1 METSLPGVALCT
13 GPAAGVARRL
23 TACESASNV
32 KHSVI
37 MSRNT
42 AVVDLPIS
50 KTSESGIVDAR
61 PSDILVVD
69 DTPENLTAIEVAL
82 DELDYRLVKVQSGK
96 EALRRLLKQDFALI
110 LLDVQMPSMSGFE
123 TARLIRA
130 RDRSKHVPIIFITA
144 YDRDDAEVLEAYRL
158 GAVDFLLKPIQPE
171 ILKAKASVFVELQRR
186 TREVELQAEQI
197 RAHVMQERENWL
209 AEQRIRMEAE
219 ALKRRLDEQR
229 VHAAELQRLNHR
241 LEEDD
246 RRKDEFIAVL
256 GHELRNPLAPLVNG
270 LELLETADASAV
282 ERARTVMRRQVDHL
296 IRLVDDLLDMSRV
309 TRGKIELRRRR
320 MRAGELIDHAVSLA
334 TPSITERGHQ
344 FGVDREG
351 RDIYIDGDEV
361 RLTQVLANLLNNAAR
376 YTEPGGRITLGV
388 KAHAEGVEFSVKDT
402 GRGIPR
408 DLLPRVFDLFVQ
420 EREGGGGLGIGL
432 TLVKQLVDMHGGRV
446 TAESEGSGKGSE
458 FRVWLPA
465 CEDQSARDS
474 VRDSDEVPTTL
485 PEAGHGRS
493 LHVALVEDNEDV
505 RVLMG
510 EVLESWGHEVRQA
523 ATGAVGVD
531 LILEQR
537 PDIAF
542 IDIGLPDMDG
552 YELARQIRA
561 KLGAQKPLLVA
572 LSGFSQRRDRE
583 RASHA
588 GFDDHLAKPA
598 NPADL
603 KRLLN
608 QAGRAAAR
616 AANDVQGS

>member
-1 METSLPGVALCT
+1 MSKTNDP
-13 GPAAGVARRL
+13 
-23 TACESASNV
+23 ASN
-32 KHSVI
+32 
-37 MSRNT
+37 
-42 AVVDLPIS
+42 D
-50 KTSESGIVDAR
+50 GR
-61 PSDILVVD
+61 PCDILVVD

-82 DELDYRLVKVQSGK
+82 DELNYRLVKVQSGK

-110 LLDVQMPSMSGFE
+110 LLDVQMPTMSGFE

-130 RDRSKHVPIIFITA
+130 RDRSRHVPIIFITA

-186 TREVELQAEQI
+186 TQEVERQAEQI
-197 RAHVMQERENWL
+197 RAHILQEREAWL
-209 AEQRIRMEAE
+209 TEQRSRLEAE
-219 ALKRRLDEQR
+219 ALKRRLEEQR
-229 VHAAELQRLNHR
+229 VHAAELQQLNRR

-270 LELLETADASAV
+270 LELLETADARAV
-282 ERARTVMRRQVDHL
+282 ERARAVMRRQVDHL

-309 TRGKIELRRRR
+309 TRGKIELRRSRV
-320 MRAGELIDHAVSLA
+320 RAGDLIDQAVSLA
-334 TPSITERGHQ
+334 TPLIAERRHELVTERQGADA
-344 FGVDREG
+344 FV
-351 RDIYIDGDEV
+351 DGDEV

-376 YTEPGGRITLGV
+376 YTEPGGRIALGV
-388 KAHAEGVEFSVKDT
+388 VASAGGVEFRVRDN
-402 GRGIPR
+402 GRGIPKE
-408 DLLPRVFDLFVQ
+408 LLPRVFDLFVQ

-432 TLVKQLVDMHGGRV
+432 TLVKQLVGMHEGRV
-446 TAESEGSGKGSE
+446 EAHSEGTGKGSE

-465 CEDQSARDS
+465 CADQSAHAELAADS
-474 VRDSDEVPTTL
+474 SEAAPTTM
-485 PEAGHGRS
+485 PEAGAMRA
-493 LHVALVEDNEDV
+493 LNVALVEDNDDV
-505 RVLMG
+505 RLLMG

-523 ATGAVGVD
+523 ATGAIGVD
-531 LILEQR
+531 LILSQQ

-552 YELARQIRA
+552 YELARQIRSA
-561 KLGAQKPLLVA
+561 LGAKKPLLVA

-598 NPADL
+598 SPADL
-603 KRLLN
+603 KRLLS
-608 QAGRAAAR
+608 QARLAAQSAQ
-616 AANDVQGS
+616 NETQGT

>member
-1 METSLPGVALCT
+1 
-13 GPAAGVARRL
+13 L
-23 TACESASNV
+23 TASESARTVLNKTSCG
-32 KHSVI
+32 
-37 MSRNT
+37 T
-42 AVVDLPIS
+42 LAVAESLMS
-50 KTSESGIVDAR
+50 KTNDPASNDGR
-61 PSDILVVD
+61 PCDILVVD

-82 DELDYRLVKVQSGK
+82 DELNYRLVKVQSGK

-110 LLDVQMPSMSGFE
+110 LLDVQMPTMSGFE

-130 RDRSKHVPIIFITA
+130 RDRSRHVPIIFITA

-186 TREVELQAEQI
+186 TQEVERQAEQI
-197 RAHVMQERENWL
+197 RAHILQEREAWL
-209 AEQRIRMEAE
+209 TEQRSRLEAE
-219 ALKRRLDEQR
+219 ALKRRLEEQR
-229 VHAAELQRLNHR
+229 VHAAELQRLNRR

-270 LELLETADASAV
+270 LELLETGDARAV
-282 ERARTVMRRQVDHL
+282 ERARSVMRRQVDHL

-309 TRGKIELRRRR
+309 TRGKIELRRSRV
-320 MRAGELIDHAVSLA
+320 RAGDLIDQAVSLA
-334 TPSITERGHQ
+334 TPLIAERRHEIVTERQGADV
-344 FGVDREG
+344 FV
-351 RDIYIDGDEV
+351 DGDEV

-376 YTEPGGRITLGV
+376 YTDPGGRLTLSVAANGS
-388 KAHAEGVEFSVKDT
+388 GVEFVVKDN
-402 GRGIPR
+402 GRGIPKE
-408 DLLPRVFDLFVQ
+408 LLPRVFDLFVQ

-432 TLVKQLVDMHGGRV
+432 TLVKQLVGMHEGRV
-446 TAESEGSGKGSE
+446 EAHSEGAGKGSE

-465 CEDQSARDS
+465 CQDQSASEALADDS
-474 VRDSDEVPTTL
+474 IEEVPVTM
-485 PEAGHGRS
+485 PEAGAMRA
-493 LHVALVEDNEDV
+493 LNVALVEDNDDV
-505 RVLMG
+505 RLLMG

-523 ATGAVGVD
+523 ATGAIGVD
-531 LILEQR
+531 LILTQQ

-552 YELARQIRA
+552 YELARQIRSA
-561 KLGAQKPLLVA
+561 LGAKKPLLVA

-598 NPADL
+598 SPADL
-603 KRLLN
+603 KRLLL
-608 QAGRAAAR
+608 QARRAAQSAQ
-616 AANDVQGS
+616 NETQGT

>member
-1 METSLPGVALCT
+1 MSKTTDP
-13 GPAAGVARRL
+13 
-23 TACESASNV
+23 ASN
-32 KHSVI
+32 
-37 MSRNT
+37 
-42 AVVDLPIS
+42 D
-50 KTSESGIVDAR
+50 GR
-61 PSDILVVD
+61 PCDILVVD

-82 DELDYRLVKVQSGK
+82 DELNYRLVKVQSGK

-110 LLDVQMPSMSGFE
+110 LLDVQMPTMSGFE

-186 TREVELQAEQI
+186 TQEVERQAEQI
-197 RAHVMQERENWL
+197 RAHILQEREAWL
-209 AEQRIRMEAE
+209 TEQRSRLEAE
-219 ALKRRLDEQR
+219 ALKRRLEEQR
-229 VHAAELQRLNHR
+229 VHAAELQRLNRR

-270 LELLETADASAV
+270 LELLETADARGVA
-282 ERARTVMRRQVDHL
+282 RARGVMRRQVDHL

-309 TRGKIELRRRR
+309 TRGKIELRRARV
-320 MRAGELIDHAVSLA
+320 RAGDLIDQAVSLA
-334 TPSITERGHQ
+334 TPLIAERRHELVTERQGADV
-344 FGVDREG
+344 FV
-351 RDIYIDGDEV
+351 DGDEV

-376 YTEPGGRITLGV
+376 YTEPGGRLALSVTAGGS
-388 KAHAEGVEFSVKDT
+388 GVEFVVKDN
-402 GRGIPR
+402 GRGIPKE
-408 DLLPRVFDLFVQ
+408 LLPRVFDLFVQ

-432 TLVKQLVDMHGGRV
+432 TLVKQLVGMHDGRV
-446 TAESEGSGKGSE
+446 EAQSEGAGKGSE

-465 CEDQSARDS
+465 CDDQSAREQPANDAI
-474 VRDSDEVPTTL
+474 EEIPTTL
-485 PEAGHGRS
+485 PEAGGMRA
-493 LHVALVEDNEDV
+493 LNVALVEDNDDV
-505 RVLMG
+505 RLLMG

-523 ATGAVGVD
+523 ATGAIGVD
-531 LILEQR
+531 LILTQQ

-552 YELARQIRA
+552 YELARQIRSA
-561 KLGAQKPLLVA
+561 LGAKKPLLVA

-598 NPADL
+598 SPADL
-603 KRLLN
+603 KRLLS
-608 QAGRAAAR
+608 QARRAAQSVP
-616 AANDVQGS
+616 NETQGT

>member
-1 METSLPGVALCT
+1 MSKPSD
-13 GPAAGVARRL
+13 
-23 TACESASNV
+23 SAS
-32 KHSVI
+32 
-37 MSRNT
+37 
-42 AVVDLPIS
+42 L
-50 KTSESGIVDAR
+50 DAG

-110 LLDVQMPSMSGFE
+110 LLDVQMPTMSGFE

-186 TREVELQAEQI
+186 TKEVERQAEQI
-197 RAHVMQERENWL
+197 RAHILLERESWL
-209 AEQRIRMEAE
+209 TEQRSRIEAD
-219 ALKRRLDEQR
+219 ALKRRLEEQR
-229 VHAAELQRLNHR
+229 VHALELQRLNRR

-270 LELLETADASAV
+270 LELLETANEDAV
-282 ERARTVMRRQVDHL
+282 ERARAVMRRQVDHL

-309 TRGKIELRRRR
+309 TRGKIELRRARV
-320 MRAGELIDHAVSLA
+320 RAGDLIDQAVSLS
-334 TPSITERGHQ
+334 TPLIAERGHQ
-344 FGVDREG
+344 LVTE
-351 RDIYIDGDEV
+351 RDGEEIFIDGDEV

-376 YTEPGGRITLGV
+376 YTEPGGRLSIGV
-388 KAHAEGVEFSVKDT
+388 ASHDGGVQFYVKDN
-402 GRGIPR
+402 GRGIPTE
-408 DLLPRVFDLFVQ
+408 LLPRVFDLFVQ

-432 TLVKQLVDMHGGRV
+432 TLVQQLVSMHDGRV
-446 TAESEGSGKGSE
+446 EARSEGSGKGSE
-458 FRVWLPA
+458 FRVWLPV
-465 CEDQSARDS
+465 CSDQSLAERAADS
-474 VRDSDEVPTTL
+474 AEDVPVTL
-485 PEAGHGRS
+485 PEAGRAR
-493 LHVALVEDNEDV
+493 LNVALVEDNDDV
-505 RVLMG
+505 RLLMG
-510 EVLESWGHEVRQA
+510 EVLESWGHTVRQA

-531 LILEQR
+531 LILEER

-561 KLGAQKPLLVA
+561 RLGAEKPLLVA

-583 RASHA
+583 RASSA

-598 NPADL
+598 SPADL

-608 QAGRAAAR
+608 QAGRAAPQ
-616 AANDVQGS
+616 ANGTQGR

>member
-1 METSLPGVALCT
+1 V
-13 GPAAGVARRL
+13 V
-23 TACESASNV
+23 ES
-32 KHSVI
+32 
-37 MSRNT
+37 
-42 AVVDLPIS
+42 PIS
-50 KTSESGIVDAR
+50 KTLESGIVDAQ
-61 PSDILVVD
+61 PCDILVVD

-82 DELDYRLVKVQSGK
+82 DELNYRLVKVQSGK

-110 LLDVQMPSMSGFE
+110 LLDVQMPTMSGFE

-186 TREVELQAEQI
+186 TQEVERQAEQI
-197 RAHVMQERENWL
+197 RAHVLQERENWL
-209 AEQRIRMEAE
+209 AEQRSRLEAE
-219 ALKRRLDEQR
+219 ALKRRLEEQR
-229 VHAAELQRLNHR
+229 VHAAELQRLNRR

-270 LELLETADASAV
+270 LELLETASEDAV
-282 ERARTVMRRQVDHL
+282 ERARGVMRRQVDHL

-309 TRGKIELRRRR
+309 TRGKIELRRTRV
-320 MRAGELIDHAVSLA
+320 RAGDLIEQAVSLA
-334 TPSITERGHQ
+334 TPLINERGHTLAT
-344 FGVDREG
+344 E
-351 RDIYIDGDEV
+351 RDGQEIFVDGDEV

-376 YTEPGGRITLGV
+376 YTDPGGRLVLGV
-388 KAHAEGVEFSVKDT
+388 RARDAGVEFVVKDN

-408 DLLPRVFDLFVQ
+408 ELLPRVFDLFVQ

-432 TLVKQLVDMHGGRV
+432 TLVKQLVDMHAGRV
-446 TAESEGSGKGSE
+446 EARSAGSGQGSE
-458 FRVWLPA
+458 FSVWLPA
-465 CEDQSARDS
+465 CEDQSARTLDPNE
-474 VRDSDEVPTTL
+474 DVPTTL
-485 PEAGHGRS
+485 PEAGYERT
-493 LHVALVEDNEDV
+493 LHVALVEDNDDV
-505 RVLMG
+505 RLLMG

-523 ATGAVGVD
+523 STGAVGVD

-552 YELARQIRA
+552 YELARQVRSA
-561 KLGAQKPLLVA
+561 LGTEKPLLVA

-598 NPADL
+598 SPADL

-608 QAGRAAAR
+608 QAGRAAQSATET
-616 AANDVQGS
+616 QGT

>member
-1 METSLPGVALCT
+1 MSKTNDP
-13 GPAAGVARRL
+13 
-23 TACESASNV
+23 ASN
-32 KHSVI
+32 
-37 MSRNT
+37 
-42 AVVDLPIS
+42 D
-50 KTSESGIVDAR
+50 GR
-61 PSDILVVD
+61 PCDILVVD

-82 DELDYRLVKVQSGK
+82 DELNYRLVKVQSGK

-110 LLDVQMPSMSGFE
+110 LLDVQMPTMSGFE

-186 TREVELQAEQI
+186 TQEVERQAEQI
-197 RAHVMQERENWL
+197 RAHILQEREAWL
-209 AEQRIRMEAE
+209 TEQRSRLEAE
-219 ALKRRLDEQR
+219 ALKRRLEEQR
-229 VHAAELQRLNHR
+229 VHAAELQRLNRR

-270 LELLETADASAV
+270 LELLETADARAV
-282 ERARTVMRRQVDHL
+282 ERARAVMRRQVDHL

-309 TRGKIELRRRR
+309 TRGKIELRRSRV
-320 MRAGELIDHAVSLA
+320 RAGDLIDQAVSLA
-334 TPSITERGHQ
+334 TPLIAERRHELTTELQGADV
-344 FGVDREG
+344 FV
-351 RDIYIDGDEV
+351 DGDEV

-376 YTEPGGRITLGV
+376 YTEPGGRINLSVAASGS
-388 KAHAEGVEFSVKDT
+388 GVEFVVKDT
-402 GRGIPR
+402 GRGIPKE
-408 DLLPRVFDLFVQ
+408 LLPRVFDLFVQ

-432 TLVKQLVDMHGGRV
+432 TLVKQLVGMHEGRV
-446 TAESEGSGKGSE
+446 EAHSEGAGRGSE

-465 CEDQSARDS
+465 CADQSAHDAQALES
-474 VRDSDEVPTTL
+474 TEEVPTTL
-485 PEAGHGRS
+485 PEAGHMRA
-493 LHVALVEDNEDV
+493 LNVALVEDNDDV
-505 RVLMG
+505 RLLMG

-531 LILEQR
+531 LILSQQ

-552 YELARQIRA
+552 YELARQIRSA
-561 KLGAQKPLLVA
+561 LGAKKPLLVA

-598 NPADL
+598 SPADL
-603 KRLLN
+603 KRLLS
-608 QAGRAAAR
+608 QARRAAHSAP
-616 AANDVQGS
+616 NETQGT

>member
-1 METSLPGVALCT
+1 MSKTNDP
-13 GPAAGVARRL
+13 
-23 TACESASNV
+23 ASN
-32 KHSVI
+32 
-37 MSRNT
+37 
-42 AVVDLPIS
+42 D
-50 KTSESGIVDAR
+50 GR
-61 PSDILVVD
+61 PCDILVVD

-82 DELDYRLVKVQSGK
+82 DELNYRLVKVQSGK

-110 LLDVQMPSMSGFE
+110 LLDVQMPTMSGFE

-130 RDRSKHVPIIFITA
+130 RDRSRHVPIIFITA

-186 TREVELQAEQI
+186 TQEVERQAEQI
-197 RAHVMQERENWL
+197 RAHILQEREAWL
-209 AEQRIRMEAE
+209 TEQRSRLEAE
-219 ALKRRLDEQR
+219 ALKRRLEEQR
-229 VHAAELQRLNHR
+229 VHAAELQRLNRR

-270 LELLETADASAV
+270 LELLETADARAV
-282 ERARTVMRRQVDHL
+282 ERARGVMRRQVDHL

-309 TRGKIELRRRR
+309 TRGKIELRRSRV
-320 MRAGELIDHAVSLA
+320 RAGDLIDQAVSLA
-334 TPSITERGHQ
+334 TPLIAERRHELVTERQGADV
-344 FGVDREG
+344 FV
-351 RDIYIDGDEV
+351 DGDEV

-376 YTEPGGRITLGV
+376 YTEPGGRLTLSVAANGS
-388 KAHAEGVEFSVKDT
+388 GVEFVVKDN
-402 GRGIPR
+402 GRGIPKE
-408 DLLPRVFDLFVQ
+408 LLPRVFDLFVQ

-432 TLVKQLVDMHGGRV
+432 TLVKQLVGMHEGRV
-446 TAESEGSGKGSE
+446 EAHSEGAGKGSE

-465 CEDQSARDS
+465 CDDQSAHAALA
-474 VRDSDEVPTTL
+474 DESCDAAPTTM
-485 PEAGHGRS
+485 PEAGAMRA
-493 LHVALVEDNEDV
+493 LNVALVEDNDDV
-505 RVLMG
+505 RLLMG

-523 ATGAVGVD
+523 ATGAIGVD
-531 LILEQR
+531 LILTQQ

-552 YELARQIRA
+552 YELARQIRSA
-561 KLGAQKPLLVA
+561 LGAKKPLLVA

-598 NPADL
+598 SPADL
-603 KRLLN
+603 KRLLL
-608 QAGRAAAR
+608 QARRAAQSAQ
-616 AANDVQGS
+616 NETQGT

>member
-1 METSLPGVALCT
+1 VA
-13 GPAAGVARRL
+13 
-23 TACESASNV
+23 ESQ
-32 KHSVI
+32 
-37 MSRNT
+37 M
-42 AVVDLPIS
+42 S
-50 KTSESGIVDAR
+50 KTLDPGSSDGR
-61 PSDILVVD
+61 PCDILVVD

-110 LLDVQMPSMSGFE
+110 LLDVQMPTMSGFE

-130 RDRSKHVPIIFITA
+130 RDRSRHVPIIFITA

-186 TREVELQAEQI
+186 TQEVERQAEQI
-197 RAHVMQERENWL
+197 RAHILQERESWL
-209 AEQRIRMEAE
+209 AEQRSRLEAE
-219 ALKRRLDEQR
+219 ALKRRIEEQS
-229 VHAAELQRLNHR
+229 VHAAELQRLNRR

-270 LELLETADASAV
+270 LELLETASDDAV
-282 ERARTVMRRQVDHL
+282 GRARAAMRRQVDHL

-309 TRGKIELRRRR
+309 TRGKIELRRSRV
-320 MRAGELIDHAVSLA
+320 RAGDLIDQAVSLA
-334 TPSITERGHQ
+334 TPLISERGH
-344 FGVDREG
+344 VLATDRTGEEVLV
-351 RDIYIDGDEV
+351 DGDEV

-376 YTEPGGRITLGV
+376 YTDAGGRISIGV
-388 KAHAEGVEFSVKDT
+388 HAKSEGVEFVVKDN
-402 GRGIPR
+402 GRGIPKE
-408 DLLPRVFDLFVQ
+408 LLPRVFDLFVQ

-432 TLVKQLVDMHGGRV
+432 TLVKQLVGMHDGRV
-446 TAESEGSGKGSE
+446 EAESDGTGRGSV
-458 FRVWLPA
+458 FRVWLPSCGA
-465 CEDQSARDS
+465 QSADDAAPASCEDA
-474 VRDSDEVPTTL
+474 PTTL
-485 PEAGHGRS
+485 PETGHPRS
-493 LHVALVEDNEDV
+493 LHVALVEDNDDV

-523 ATGAVGVD
+523 ATGAIGVD

-552 YELARQIRA
+552 YELARQIRSA
-561 KLGAQKPLLVA
+561 LGAQKPLLVA

-598 NPADL
+598 SPADL

-608 QAGRAAAR
+608 QAGRALA
-616 AANDVQGS
+616 QPSTETQET

>member
-1 METSLPGVALCT
+1 
-13 GPAAGVARRL
+13 L
-23 TACESASNV
+23 TAHESASTVTRSGFNRRNV
-32 KHSVI
+32 TVLES
-37 MSRNT
+37 SLT
-42 AVVDLPIS
+42 
-50 KTSESGIVDAR
+50 KTPDPGSVDAR

-110 LLDVQMPSMSGFE
+110 LLDVQMPGMTGFE

-130 RDRSKHVPIIFITA
+130 RDRSRHVPIIFITA

-158 GAVDFLLKPIQPE
+158 GAVDFLFKPIQPE
-171 ILKAKASVFVELQRR
+171 ILKAKASVFVELSRR
-186 TREVELQAEQI
+186 TQEVERQAEQI
-197 RAHVMQERENWL
+197 RAHVLQERENWL
-209 AEQRIRMEAE
+209 VEQRNRLEAE
-219 ALKRRLDEQR
+219 ALKRRLEEQR
-229 VHAAELQRLNHR
+229 LHAAELERLNRR

-270 LELLETADASAV
+270 LELLETADGDAV
-282 ERARTVMRRQVDHL
+282 ERARQVMRRQVEHL

-309 TRGKIELRRRR
+309 SRGKIELRPRR
-320 MRAGELIDHAVSLA
+320 MCAGDLLDQAVSLA
-334 TPSITERGHQ
+334 TPAINERGHTLTTE
-344 FGVDREG
+344 REG
-351 RDIYIDGDEV
+351 AQLILDGDEV

-376 YTEPGGRITLGV
+376 YTEPGGRISIGV
-388 KAHAEGVEFSVKDT
+388 HASEGGVEFRVRDN
-402 GRGIPR
+402 GRGIPKE
-408 DLLPRVFDLFVQ
+408 LLPRVFELFVQ
-420 EREGGGGLGIGL
+420 ERQGGGGLGIGL
-432 TLVKQLVDMHGGRV
+432 TLVKQLVGMHQGSVEARSDGPGR
-446 TAESEGSGKGSE
+446 GSE

-465 CEDQSARDS
+465 SADQSLPAPA
-474 VRDSDEVPTTL
+474 SDVDDVPTTM
-485 PEAGHGRS
+485 PEAGVQRP
-493 LHVALVEDNEDV
+493 LHVALVEDNDDV
-505 RVLMG
+505 RLLMG

-523 ATGAVGVD
+523 STGAIGVD

-552 YELARQIRA
+552 YELARQVRTA
-561 KLGAQKPLLVA
+561 LGQDKPLLVA

-583 RASHA
+583 RASSA

-603 KRLLN
+603 RRLLM
-608 QAGRAAAR
+608 QAGSVAHAQP
-616 AANDVQGS
+616 ANISRGS

>member
-1 METSLPGVALCT
+1 
-13 GPAAGVARRL
+13 L
-23 TACESASNV
+23 TARESARTVN
-32 KHSVI
+32 HSVI
-37 MSRNT
+37 TIRISAVTESPMSKSSDSAAT
-42 AVVDLPIS
+42 
-50 KTSESGIVDAR
+50 DAG

-82 DELDYRLVKVQSGK
+82 DELNYRLVKVQSGK
-96 EALRRLLKQDFALI
+96 EALRRLLRQDFALI
-110 LLDVQMPSMSGFE
+110 LLDVQMPTMSGFE

-186 TREVELQAEQI
+186 TKEVERQAEQI
-197 RAHVMQERENWL
+197 RAHILQERESWL
-209 AEQRIRMEAE
+209 TEQRSRIEAD
-219 ALKRRLDEQR
+219 ALKRRLEEQR
-229 VHAAELQRLNHR
+229 VHAAELQRLNQR

-270 LELLETADASAV
+270 LELLETASEEAV

-309 TRGKIELRRRR
+309 TRGKIELRRARV
-320 MRAGELIDHAVSLA
+320 RAGDLIDQAVSLSA
-334 TPSITERGHQ
+334 PLIAERGHQ
-344 FGVDREG
+344 LETDREG
-351 RDIYIDGDEV
+351 EEIYVDGDEV

-376 YTEPGGRITLGV
+376 YTEPSGSMRIGVAERGG
-388 KAHAEGVEFSVKDT
+388 GVEFWVKDN
-402 GRGIPR
+402 GRGIPAE
-408 DLLPRVFDLFVQ
+408 LLPRVFDLFVQ

-432 TLVKQLVDMHGGRV
+432 TLVKQLVSMHEGRV
-446 TAESEGSGKGSE
+446 EARSEGSGKGSE
-458 FRVWLPA
+458 FRVWLPM
-465 CEDQSARDS
+465 CEDQSQPREVRRS
-474 VRDSDEVPTTL
+474 VEDAPATM
-485 PEAGHGRS
+485 PEAGLTRA
-493 LHVALVEDNEDV
+493 LHVALVEDNDDV
-505 RVLMG
+505 RLLMG
-510 EVLESWGHEVRQA
+510 EVLESWGHRVQQA
-523 ATGAVGVD
+523 ATGAVGVN

-552 YELARQIRA
+552 YELARQIRSA
-561 KLGAQKPLLVA
+561 LGAEKPLLVA

-583 RASHA
+583 RASNA

-598 NPADL
+598 SPADL
-603 KRLLN
+603 KRLLS
-608 QAGRAAAR
+608 QAGRAVAQAS
-616 AANDVQGS
+616 DGTQGS

>member
-1 METSLPGVALCT
+1 MAESSTSK
-13 GPAAGVARRL
+13 
-23 TACESASNV
+23 TADPASN
-32 KHSVI
+32 
-37 MSRNT
+37 
-42 AVVDLPIS
+42 D
-50 KTSESGIVDAR
+50 GR
-61 PSDILVVD
+61 PCDILVVD

-110 LLDVQMPSMSGFE
+110 LLDVQMPTMSGFE

-171 ILKAKASVFVELQRR
+171 ILKAKATVFVELQRR
-186 TREVELQAEQI
+186 TQEVERQAELI
-197 RAHVMQERENWL
+197 RAHVLSERESWL
-209 AEQRIRMEAE
+209 TEQRSRLEAE
-219 ALKRRLDEQR
+219 ALKRRLEEQS
-229 VHAAELQRLNHR
+229 VHAAELQRLNRR

-270 LELLETADASAV
+270 LELLETADEEAV
-282 ERARTVMRRQVDHL
+282 ERARAVMRRQVEHL

-309 TRGKIELRRRR
+309 TRGKIELRRSRV
-320 MRAGELIDHAVSLA
+320 RAGDLLDHAVALA
-334 TPSITERGHQ
+334 TPLIAERGHELSTERH
-344 FGVDREG
+344 GGEVLV
-351 RDIYIDGDEV
+351 DGDEV

-376 YTEPGGRITLGV
+376 YTEPGGRLSIGV
-388 KAHAEGVEFSVKDT
+388 TARDGGVEFLVKDN

-408 DLLPRVFDLFVQ
+408 ELLPRVFELFVQ

-432 TLVKQLVDMHGGRV
+432 TLVKQLVGMHEGRV
-446 TAESEGSGKGSE
+446 EAHSEGSGLGSE

-465 CEDQSARDS
+465 CADQSAVS
-474 VRDSDEVPTTL
+474 EVRQTSDEAPTTMA
-485 PEAGHGRS
+485 EAGHARA
-493 LHVALVEDNEDV
+493 LTVALVEDNDDV
-505 RVLMG
+505 RLLMG
-510 EVLESWGHEVRQA
+510 EVLESWGHEVQQA

-531 LILEQR
+531 LILERR

-552 YELARQIRA
+552 YEIARKIRA
-561 KLGAQKPLLVA
+561 ALGPHKPLLVA

-598 NPADL
+598 SPADL

-608 QAGRAAAR
+608 QAGRALAQAS
-616 AANDVQGS
+616 NDT

>member
-1 METSLPGVALCT
+1 VAELP
-13 GPAAGVARRL
+13 R
-23 TACESASNV
+23 
-32 KHSVI
+32 
-37 MSRNT
+37 
-42 AVVDLPIS
+42 S
-50 KTSESGIVDAR
+50 KNSEPGSSDGR
-61 PSDILVVD
+61 PCDILVVD

-82 DELDYRLVKVQSGK
+82 DELHYRLVKVQSGK
-96 EALRRLLKQDFALI
+96 EALRRLLRQDFALI
-110 LLDVQMPSMSGFE
+110 LLDVQMPTMSGFE

-186 TREVELQAEQI
+186 TQEVERQAEQI
-197 RAHVMQERENWL
+197 RAHILQERESWL
-209 AEQRIRMEAE
+209 TEQRTRLEAE
-219 ALKRRLDEQR
+219 ALKRRLEEQS
-229 VHAAELQRLNHR
+229 VHAAELQRLNRR

-270 LELLETADASAV
+270 LELLEAGKDDSV
-282 ERARTVMRRQVDHL
+282 VRARTVMRRQVDHL

-309 TRGKIELRRRR
+309 TRGKIELRRSRV
-320 MRAGELIDHAVSLA
+320 RAGDLIDQAVSLSL
-334 TPSITERGHQ
+334 PLIKERRHTLTT
-344 FGVDREG
+344 DRQGEAVLV
-351 RDIYIDGDEV
+351 DGDEV

-388 KAHAEGVEFSVKDT
+388 TSDAGGVEFVVKDN
-402 GRGIPR
+402 GRGIPKE
-408 DLLPRVFDLFVQ
+408 LLPRVFDLFVQ

-432 TLVKQLVDMHGGRV
+432 TLVKQLVGMHDGRV
-446 TAESEGSGKGSE
+446 EATSEGAGRGSE

-465 CEDQSARDS
+465 CADQTPREAVQDLAEEGPS
-474 VRDSDEVPTTL
+474 TL
-485 PEAGHGRS
+485 PETGAQRA
-493 LHVALVEDNEDV
+493 LHVALVEDNDDV
-505 RVLMG
+505 RLLMG
-510 EVLESWGHEVRQA
+510 EVLESWGHQVRQA

-552 YELARQIRA
+552 YELARQIRSA
-561 KLGAQKPLLVA
+561 LGAKKPLLVA

-583 RASHA
+583 RSSHA

-598 NPADL
+598 SPADL

-608 QAGRAAAR
+608 QAGRTLAQAS
-616 AANDVQGS
+616 NETQGS